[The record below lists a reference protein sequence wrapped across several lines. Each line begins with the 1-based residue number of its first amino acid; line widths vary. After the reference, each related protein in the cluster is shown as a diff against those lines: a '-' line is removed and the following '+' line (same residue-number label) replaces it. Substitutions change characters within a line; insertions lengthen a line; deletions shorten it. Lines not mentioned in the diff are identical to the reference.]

1 MKNKLKNDFERTRRQ
16 SEMDNKKQNCSS
28 QLVNTKSRDDLINVF
43 MEFAK
48 WKKMLGNEERDQSRM
63 SYYEE
68 TREKVYFIILMKIS

>member
-28 QLVNTKSRDDLINVF
+28 QLGNTKSRDDLINVF